1 MNIYIS
7 EHFKKGELMWFIC
20 YPDITPVKELPFY
33 TISVGMH
40 LWQYPTPRENGYP
53 YPQFLY
59 SNKGSGKLI
68 TGASAGCAVPF
79 SLALIEA
86 LRDTACA
93 SHVAQQIVL
102 R

>member
-1 MNIYIS
+1 
-7 EHFKKGELMWFIC
+7 MWFIC

-68 TGASAGCAVPF
+68 TEGKTHIIPEHYFFLPMFPTTMRRSRRTSGTCAGLC
-79 SLALIEA
+79 L
-86 LRDTACA
+86 TAMERLLC
-93 SHVAQQIVL
+93 
-102 R
+102 